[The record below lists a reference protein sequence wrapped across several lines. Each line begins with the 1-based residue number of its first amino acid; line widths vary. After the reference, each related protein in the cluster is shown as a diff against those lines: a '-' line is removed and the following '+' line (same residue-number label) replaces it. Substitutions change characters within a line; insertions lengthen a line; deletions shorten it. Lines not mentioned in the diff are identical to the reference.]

1 MYDAKIEEKDESLR
15 FETIKDRSYFDKV
28 PTSDRLFNTKSCY
41 TTTEHLFK

>member
-28 PTSDRLFNTKSCY
+28 PIGDRLFNTKAYY
-41 TTTEHLFK
+41 TTTEHLFE